1 MVRNSAADCQRK
13 WSYFALANSP
23 PLDGRTLIRPR
34 KRGLELDVQN
44 TGKGPGLSRGGSVS
58 QPADSFTGMSC
69 VPIDAELRELLNLL
83 ATGRML
89 AADVPPDLLAR
100 LRRWGWVLGRERLEL
115 TGIGMYRAGSVKR
128 GLLG

>member
-1 MVRNSAADCQRK
+1 
-13 WSYFALANSP
+13 
-23 PLDGRTLIRPR
+23 
-34 KRGLELDVQN
+34 
-44 TGKGPGLSRGGSVS
+44 
-58 QPADSFTGMSC
+58 MSC

-100 LRRWGWVLGRERLEL
+100 LRRWGWVMGRERLEL
-115 TGIGMYRAGSVKR
+115 TGIGHYHAGPVKR